1 MSAPDPPARGFVAVA
16 CAVALATGAAV
27 ALAPGV
33 NVPCDFAAFWSSAV
47 LMAHGQNPYDPVL
60 LLPLERAA
68 GWPLEYAITIFNPPW
83 ALPPLLP
90 LAALPVQRAF
100 GAWFGL
106 QVALLLFAGRWL
118 WLASGGRAARAAVSA
133 VLVGAFVPALVLVTG
148 GQLTAVPLFG
158 FAGFAHFRARRPVL
172 AGCLGALTAVKPHLF
187 VLFALALALDA
198 LRCAAG
204 RRAAL
209 AGTAVL
215 LGACAAALFVR
226 PEILDD
232 YRTVLLA
239 RGTDS
244 HRALG
249 DYAAPVAGV
258 MLRAAVPGK
267 PTVIQFVPC
276 LLAALAFVCAVRK
289 VPPAEHWGAP
299 LPFALAASLVVAPY
313 GGWWYDMVLLLPLV
327 LLVAARTERAPGARR
342 AAVVAFAALY
352 AALVVLYARRA
363 DLAPLFALVPPC
375 AAAVAVVLLRA
386 ARRHEVPA

>member
-68 GWPLEYAITIFNPPW
+68 GWPLEYAITIFNPP
-83 ALPPLLP
+83 
-90 LAALPVQRAF
+90 
-100 GAWFGL
+100 
-106 QVALLLFAGRWL
+106 
-118 WLASGGRAARAAVSA
+118 
-133 VLVGAFVPALVLVTG
+133 
-148 GQLTAVPLFG
+148 
-158 FAGFAHFRARRPVL
+158 RARRPVL

-342 AAVVAFAALY
+342 AAVVAFAALN